1 LVLALF
7 ETFVSYI
14 TKGNDKKQPI
24 DRLDK
29 ISENVICY
37 HEISYIIL

>member
-1 LVLALF
+1 M
-7 ETFVSYI
+7 T
-14 TKGNDKKQPI
+14 KKQPI
-24 DRLDK
+24 DRLEK